1 MIAEGTGS
9 QRPER
14 DGTDVGAGTSAAR
27 LAFDGLEVSFGPVTV
42 LRNISLSFRPG
53 EIVGL
58 LGHNGAGKSTL
69 INAATGALR
78 SYQGSISVDGE
89 TIPLGSTPKGVN
101 ERGIAVIHQEPAL
114 APNLSVLD
122 NLYLSRAAAS
132 SSKAEKSRAAR
143 AALDSLGAG
152 LIDLAQPVE
161 TLSLG
166 ERQMVDLA
174 RSTLLGDVKVLFLD
188 EPTAALGEA
197 ETRTLHDLI
206 RRFAAEG
213 TTIVYVSHR
222 LPDIIDVCTRI
233 VALRNGELALDAP
246 VGSFTNQTLASALA
260 GDRSLLETDHTPA
273 SSGTVALTI
282 RHEADLEFREG
293 EIVGLFGMAAGAQ
306 FSLLN
311 KLFTDSAGAVGAV
324 ISGTNPA
331 MTGPRDAIRGGIH
344 LVPGDRDRDGLIAGM
359 SAVDNVFLP
368 WMRDRSLTSSRDRR
382 RMYDDIRARLA
393 IAGPDGDAP
402 ISTFSGGNRQK
413 HLLARW
419 IFPRRPSVLLLEQ
432 PTQGVDVTAKADI
445 RACLRAVAAEGTAIV
460 VASAETDEIASL
472 CDRAYVISGA
482 RSVSVDRT
490 PSFEADLLGSLFDI
504 TSR

>member
-1 MIAEGTGS
+1 MTGEGTGS
-9 QRPER
+9 LAPGEER
-14 DGTDVGAGTSAAR
+14 GMTDGSAVQDR
-27 LAFDGLEVSFGPVTV
+27 LAFDQVEVSFGPVTV
-42 LRNISLSFRPG
+42 LHDVSVAFRPG

-78 SYQGSISVDGE
+78 AYRGSVVVDG
-89 TIPLGSTPKGVN
+89 TPVPPGSTPRAVA
-101 ERGIAVIHQEPAL
+101 EMGIAVIHQEPAL

-122 NLYLSRAAAS
+122 NLWLSRPPAGR
-132 SSKAEKSRAAR
+132 SKAEDLRR
-143 AALDSLGAG
+143 GREALDALGAQQIK
-152 LIDLAQPVE
+152 LDQPVQ

-174 RSTLLGDVKVLFLD
+174 RSTMLGDVKVLFLD

-197 ETRTLHDLI
+197 ETRTLHALI
-206 RRFAAEG
+206 RRFAEAG
-213 TTIVYVSHR
+213 TTVVYVSHR

-260 GDRSLLETDHTPA
+260 GDRSLLVDDRGPVTP
-273 SSGTVALTI
+273 GPVALSI
-282 RHEADLEFREG
+282 RHEEELDFRTG

-306 FSLLN
+306 FALLN
-311 KLFTDSAGAVGAV
+311 RLFTGTLDDVEATFDGARVPTG
-324 ISGTNPA
+324 
-331 MTGPRDAIRGGIH
+331 GPRTALRRGIH
-344 LVPGDRDRDGLIAGM
+344 LVPGDREKDGLVAGM
-359 SAVDNVFLP
+359 SAMDNVFLP
-368 WMRDRSLTSSRDRR
+368 WMQGRDFASP
-382 RMYDDIRARLA
+382 RARARAYAAMRERLA
-393 IAGPDGDAP
+393 IAGPDGGAP

-419 IFPRRPSVLLLEQ
+419 IFPQRPAVLLLEQ
-432 PTQGVDVTAKADI
+432 PTQGVDVGAKADI
-445 RACLRAVAAEGTAIV
+445 RACLRDVAAEGTAVV

-482 RSVSVDRT
+482 RSSAVERSD
-490 PSFEADLLGSLFDI
+490 SFEADLLSRLFDLS
-504 TSR
+504 SR

>member
-1 MIAEGTGS
+1 MA
-9 QRPER
+9 P
-14 DGTDVGAGTSAAR
+14 GAGR
-27 LAFDGLEVSFGPVTV
+27 LAFDGIEVSFGPVTV
-42 LRNISLSFRPG
+42 LHDISVSFRPG

-78 SYQGSISVDGE
+78 SYRGSISVDGE
-89 TIPLGSTPKGVN
+89 QVPPGSTPKGVA

-114 APNLSVLD
+114 APNLTVFD
-122 NLYLSRAAAS
+122 NLYLARTTGGHSAPERSSNARRALDALGAS
-132 SSKAEKSRAAR
+132 SI
-143 AALDSLGAG
+143 ALD
-152 LIDLAQPVE
+152 QPVA

-206 RRFAAEG
+206 RRFAAAG

-260 GDRSLLETDHTPA
+260 GDRSIVVDDDRVTTDGG
-273 SSGTVALTI
+273 SVALTI
-282 RHEADLEFREG
+282 AHEEELVFRKG
-293 EIVGLFGMAAGAQ
+293 EIVGLFGMAAGTQ
-306 FSLLN
+306 FALLN
-311 KLFTDSAGAVGAV
+311 RLFTDSAAAVDAV
-324 ISGTNPA
+324 LADAEPGTA
-331 MTGPRDAIRGGIH
+331 GPRAAIRRGIH
-344 LVPGDRDRDGLIAGM
+344 LVPGDRERDGLVAGM
-359 SAVDNVFLP
+359 SALDNVFLP
-368 WMRDRSLTSSRDRR
+368 WMRDKAFGSPRERARK
-382 RMYDDIRARLA
+382 YDEIRTRLA
-393 IAGPDGDAP
+393 IAGPDGGAP

-432 PTQGVDVTAKADI
+432 PTQGVDVGAKADI
-445 RACLRAVAAEGTAIV
+445 RACLREVAAEGTAVI

-472 CDRAYVISGA
+472 CDRAYVVSGA
-482 RSVSVDRT
+482 RSAAVPRS
-490 PSFEADLLGSLFDI
+490 SGFEADLLSSLFDI
-504 TSR
+504 SSR

>member
-1 MIAEGTGS
+1 MTVEGTGS
-9 QRPER
+9 SRPER
-14 DGTDVGAGTSAAR
+14 NDDADAVMGAAR

-42 LRNISLSFRPG
+42 LQNISLSFRPG

-78 SYQGSISVDGE
+78 TYQGTVSVDGDAV
-89 TIPLGSTPKGVN
+89 PAGSTPKGVA

-114 APNLSVLD
+114 APNLTVLD
-122 NLYLSRAAAS
+122 NLYLARSGASQSRA
-132 SSKAEKSRAAR
+132 EKGAR
-143 AALDSLGAG
+143 ARIALDSLGAESIS
-152 LIDLAQPVE
+152 LDQPVQ

-206 RRFAAEG
+206 RRFAASG

-246 VGSFTNQTLASALA
+246 VGSFTNQTLATALA
-260 GDRSLLETDHTPA
+260 GDRSLAEATHAPA
-273 SSGTVALTI
+273 VGGAVALTV
-282 RHEADLEFREG
+282 RHEEDFVFRQG
-293 EIVGLFGMAAGAQ
+293 EIVGLFGMAAGSQ
-306 FSLLN
+306 FALLN
-311 KLFTDSAGAVGAV
+311 RLFTDSADAVGAV
-324 ISGTNPA
+324 FADNSS
-331 MTGPRDAIRGGIH
+331 MSGPRDAIGHGVH
-344 LVPGDRDRDGLIAGM
+344 LVPGDRERDGLVAGM
-359 SAVDNVFLP
+359 SAIDNVFLP
-368 WMRDRSLTSSRDRR
+368 WMRDKALTSPRERQ
-382 RMYDDIRARLA
+382 RMYNDIRERLA
-393 IAGPDGDAP
+393 IAGPDGGAP
-402 ISTFSGGNRQK
+402 IATFSGGNRQK

-432 PTQGVDVTAKADI
+432 PTQGVDVGAKADI
-445 RACLRAVAAEGTAIV
+445 RDCLRAVAAEGTAII

-472 CDRAYVISGA
+472 CDRAYVVSGA
-482 RSVSVDRT
+482 RSVSVPRSS
-490 PSFEADLLGSLFDI
+490 SFEADLLSGLFDI

>member
-1 MIAEGTGS
+1 MIDE
-9 QRPER
+9 
-14 DGTDVGAGTSAAR
+14 GAGSLRPDRQTDAGTAPDAAR
-27 LAFDGLEVSFGPVTV
+27 LAFDGIEVSFGPVTV
-42 LRNISLSFRPG
+42 LRDISLSFRPG

-78 SYQGSISVDGE
+78 SYRGSISVDGQQV
-89 TIPLGSTPKGVN
+89 PAGSTPKAVA
-101 ERGIAVIHQEPAL
+101 ELGIAVIHQEPAL

-122 NLYLSRAAAS
+122 NLYLAREGGDRRVSER
-132 SSKAEKSRAAR
+132 SSKART
-143 AALDSLGAG
+143 ALDGLGASS
-152 LIDLAQPVE
+152 IAVDQPVA

-206 RRFAAEG
+206 RRFAAAG

-233 VALRNGELALDAP
+233 VALRDGALALDAP
-246 VGSFTNQTLASALA
+246 VGTFTNQTLASALA
-260 GDRSLLETDHTPA
+260 GDRSLVADDHEHVDDGP
-273 SSGTVALTI
+273 VALTI
-282 RHEADLEFREG
+282 AHEQELTFRQG

-306 FSLLN
+306 FALLN
-311 KLFTDSAGAVGAV
+311 RLFTESTAAVGAV
-324 ISGTNPA
+324 VSGA
-331 MTGPRDAIRGGIH
+331 QASTGPRAAIARGIH
-344 LVPGDRDRDGLIAGM
+344 LVPGDRERDGLVAGM
-359 SAVDNVFLP
+359 SALDNVFLP
-368 WMRDRSLTSSRDRR
+368 WMRDKAFGSSRARAAL
-382 RMYDDIRARLA
+382 YDDIRARLA
-393 IAGPDGDAP
+393 IAGPDGSAP

-432 PTQGVDVTAKADI
+432 PTQGVDVGAKADI
-445 RACLRAVAAEGTAIV
+445 RRCLRAVAAEGTTII

-472 CDRAYVISGA
+472 CDRAYVVSGPRSVAVA
-482 RSVSVDRT
+482 RSA
-490 PSFEADLLGSLFDI
+490 SFEADLLSSLFDI